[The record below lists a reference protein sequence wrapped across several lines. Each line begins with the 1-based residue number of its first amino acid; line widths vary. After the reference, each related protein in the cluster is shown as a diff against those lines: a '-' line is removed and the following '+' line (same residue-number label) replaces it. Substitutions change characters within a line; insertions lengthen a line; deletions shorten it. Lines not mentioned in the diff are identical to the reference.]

1 MSSKLETLINYLQVE
16 RIDKYLFIGNSPK
29 RPKRVFGG
37 QVLSQSLNAAIR
49 SVDGD
54 RIAHSMHAY
63 FLRGGDPSKQIVYEV
78 DPIRDGKSFA
88 TRRVVAKQDGKAIY
102 NTSVSFQLEE
112 EGLEHQMGMP
122 DVPQPEELETDW
134 EHWERTNQHKQ
145 GEQEP
150 PRLSAIERRII
161 DRRDNDN
168 PVPDEPIQ
176 HMWFRVTEA
185 LPDDRTLHQTLLAF
199 ISDFSLLGAALR
211 PHPYTGA
218 SPGIQLASLD
228 HALWFHRPFRVDEY
242 LLYSMDSPNAFGCR
256 GLSRGSFYNREGQ
269 LVASTA
275 QESLQRLRDE

>member
-54 RIAHSMHAY
+54 RVAHSMHAY
-63 FLRGGDPSKQIVYEV
+63 FLRAGDPSKQIVYEV

-112 EGLEHQMGMP
+112 EGLEHQMSMP
-122 DVPQPEELETDW
+122 DVPPPEELETDW

-176 HMWFRVTEA
+176 HMWFRVTED
-185 LPDDRTLHQTLLAF
+185 LPDDRTTVMAWCKNLTDKDDHLQGGVPTVGVARTTSVAYLQPRTYGIDVIYRF
-199 ISDFSLLGAALR
+199 GA
-211 PHPYTGA
+211 
-218 SPGIQLASLD
+218 Q
-228 HALWFHRPFRVDEY
+228 
-242 LLYSMDSPNAFGCR
+242 
-256 GLSRGSFYNREGQ
+256 
-269 LVASTA
+269 
-275 QESLQRLRDE
+275 